1 MRVSWMTSSM
11 TAPSTVH
18 YGTTSR
24 QYNAIASGVKKS
36 YSYFLYKSGQMH
48 HVVVG
53 PLLDNTTYYYM
64 CGGSGH
70 EFKFTTPPPAG
81 PDVPIKFAVV
91 GKLFW
96 NLLWPLQY
104 WTAVIEVAL
113 EMRRK
118 DHQVCYETNLGYC
131 WQRDWALVKNVV
143 IPMFIFECLLNIV
156 GQIDDGCFSS
166 LLLLHRWFGSN
177 RMDKINIGA
186 HREIKLQCSFICWWL
201 VLCWL
206 LSTIVGLLW
215 QTSYAIC

>member
-1 MRVSWMTSSM
+1 MHVSLAGPNRMRVSWMTSSM

-18 YGTTSR
+18 YGTISQ
-24 QYNAIASGVKKS
+24 QYTAIASGVKKS

-96 NLLWPLQY
+96 NLL
-104 WTAVIEVAL
+104 
-113 EMRRK
+113 
-118 DHQVCYETNLGYC
+118 
-131 WQRDWALVKNVV
+131 
-143 IPMFIFECLLNIV
+143 
-156 GQIDDGCFSS
+156 
-166 LLLLHRWFGSN
+166 
-177 RMDKINIGA
+177 
-186 HREIKLQCSFICWWL
+186 
-201 VLCWL
+201 
-206 LSTIVGLLW
+206 
-215 QTSYAIC
+215 

>member
-1 MRVSWMTSSM
+1 VHVSLAGPNRMRVSWMTSSM

-96 NLLWPLQY
+96 NLL
-104 WTAVIEVAL
+104 
-113 EMRRK
+113 
-118 DHQVCYETNLGYC
+118 
-131 WQRDWALVKNVV
+131 
-143 IPMFIFECLLNIV
+143 
-156 GQIDDGCFSS
+156 
-166 LLLLHRWFGSN
+166 
-177 RMDKINIGA
+177 
-186 HREIKLQCSFICWWL
+186 
-201 VLCWL
+201 
-206 LSTIVGLLW
+206 
-215 QTSYAIC
+215 